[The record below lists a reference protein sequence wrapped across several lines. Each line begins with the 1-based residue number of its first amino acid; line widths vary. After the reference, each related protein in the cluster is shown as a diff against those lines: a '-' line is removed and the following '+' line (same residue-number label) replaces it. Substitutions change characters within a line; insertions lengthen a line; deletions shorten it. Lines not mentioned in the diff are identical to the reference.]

1 MRNPLNND
9 IGETF
14 LNIILLG
21 ALMLNEGYSAND
33 LESLTD
39 KAQTMWEYDFEST
52 PKRIKR
58 RSNVVGD
65 KLPLRAIYRMV
76 VNDWTKSEYN
86 CFQFPFSNNSFSQVL
101 GMNEDWDISVEDRK
115 FIEKDMVL
123 FASDHRTILISTE
136 IPVRWWETTW
146 FNVASLLLG
155 VLGLLFG
162 VFK

>member
-1 MRNPLNND
+1 MIGLNQ
-9 IGETF
+9 
-14 LNIILLG
+14 NITVF
-21 ALMLNEGYSAND
+21 S
-33 LESLTD
+33 
-39 KAQTMWEYDFEST
+39 FH
-52 PKRIKR
+52 
-58 RSNVVGD
+58 
-65 KLPLRAIYRMV
+65 
-76 VNDWTKSEYN
+76 
-86 CFQFPFSNNSFSQVL
+86 FPFSNNSFSQVL

-162 VFK
+162 IFK